1 MMDIC
6 YGFKGQP
13 FKRSRT
19 LIKIYGLV
27 IVCLLSGA
35 TNIMA
40 LEDIKTRDVCRDVDI
55 FIFFK
60 QLFRCE
66 KDKKI

>member
-1 MMDIC
+1 
-6 YGFKGQP
+6 
-13 FKRSRT
+13 
-19 LIKIYGLV
+19 
-27 IVCLLSGA
+27 
-35 TNIMA
+35 MA